1 MVSVRT
7 LNEEGTTEDI
17 AGSSPTS
24 GTKTKPTGSGTIMK
38 KQEYL
43 DLKKRHQ
50 KEFEDFP
57 IAYAFNEQQMKEAL
71 DKLGATKEECVTVFG
86 HGDIVK
92 RTDAKALIAM
102 MKRHDKELKQ
112 KLRDDIEF
120 AEAAFL
126 YEMDNHEY
134 AINWSA
140 DEDVLA
146 AFNITFE
153 FIRKHG
159 LQMAYNRARDTH
171 MKHAQEWG
179 MI

>member
-1 MVSVRT
+1 
-7 LNEEGTTEDI
+7 
-17 AGSSPTS
+17 
-24 GTKTKPTGSGTIMK
+24 MK

-43 DLKKRHQ
+43 DLKKKHQ

-57 IAYAFNEQQMKEAL
+57 IAYAFNDKQLREAL
-71 DKLGATKEECVTVFG
+71 EKLGATKEECVTVFG

-92 RTDAKALIAM
+92 KTDVKGLLAM
-102 MKRHDKELKQ
+102 MRLHDKELKQ
-112 KLRDDIEF
+112 KLKDDPDF

-146 AFNITFE
+146 AFAITFE
-153 FIRKHG
+153 DISNWG
-159 LQMAYNRARDTH
+159 LQMAYNRARNQH
-171 MKHAQEWG
+171 MRNAQEWG

>member
-1 MVSVRT
+1 
-7 LNEEGTTEDI
+7 
-17 AGSSPTS
+17 
-24 GTKTKPTGSGTIMK
+24 MK

-43 DLKKRHQ
+43 DLKKKHQ

-57 IAYAFNEQQMKEAL
+57 IAYAFNDKQLREAL
-71 DKLGATKEECVTVFG
+71 EKLGATKEECVTVFG

-92 RTDAKALIAM
+92 KTDVKGLLAM
-102 MKRHDKELKQ
+102 MRLHDKELKQ
-112 KLRDDIEF
+112 KLKDDPDF

-146 AFNITFE
+146 AFAITFE
-153 FIRKHG
+153 DISNWG
-159 LQMAYNRARDTH
+159 LQMAYNRARNQH
-171 MKHAQEWG
+171 MKNAQEWG

>member
-1 MVSVRT
+1 
-7 LNEEGTTEDI
+7 
-17 AGSSPTS
+17 
-24 GTKTKPTGSGTIMK
+24 MK

-57 IAYAFNEQQMKEAL
+57 IAYAFSDEQLKEAL
-71 DKLGATKEECVTVFG
+71 DKLGATKEECVSIFG

-92 RTDAKALIAM
+92 RTDAKALIALM
-102 MKRHDKELKQ
+102 RRHDKELHQ
-112 KLRDDIEF
+112 KLKDDPDF
-120 AEAAFL
+120 AEEAFL

-146 AFNITFE
+146 AFNITFD
-153 FIRKHG
+153 FIRKNG
-159 LQMAYNRARDTH
+159 LQMAYDRARN
-171 MKHAQEWG
+171 KHRRHAIEWG
-179 MI
+179 II